1 MKTSLQSLFNKVGS
15 FKSGDPLWTEEELR
29 ALIESSDTPSPFPH
43 KPTSKR
49 WKIMIP
55 GILILAAG
63 ATAYFMQTSTAPR
76 TVDSTNQ
83 PHAISQSVENS
94 TVKNDTTT
102 TPQVAQN
109 ERSATE
115 TVLIPTPSQIEGIHA
130 LELTR
135 DELQTLGITATDTG
149 YSLTAKLGVEYAN
162 PSSLMAFMSNQPNQ
176 RVEMKFNPKNIQT
189 VIEKLGGQQASDG
202 YGELTLAVQ
211 LDLYTMQSKVVSAG
225 TTPSALYPLVITHQ
239 SVDPSGV
246 RKSQA
251 HFFGSAQDAE
261 NVPQE
266 FHKEIAGLFDLYSD
280 APAEK
285 KLLSKFPLIS
295 KLIPVRVTL
304 GDKTKSGAAEIIYWF
319 YPSPKF
325 IAQLPERFQGQIQ
338 QEVTSIENKENPKL
352 PIEPVKIEE
361 PLAPRETGGYTYT
374 EVARAQSGAIS
385 ISAIGP
391 NPARER
397 ATIFYS
403 LSAPRSVSVALYD
416 FSGRFIATLATADRI
431 SAGSQHEISVNVG
444 QLSSGMYLVTM
455 QTDRGEQAIQR
466 LIIEN

>member
-15 FKSGDPLWTEEELR
+15 FKSGAPLWTEEELR

-102 TPQVAQN
+102 PQVAQN

-115 TVLIPTPSQIEGIHA
+115 TILIPTPSQIEGIHA

-162 PSSLMAFMSNQPNQ
+162 PSSLMAFISNQPNQ
-176 RVEMKFNPKNIQT
+176 RVEMKFNPKNIQS

-211 LDLYTMQSKVVSAG
+211 LDLYTMQSKVVKAG
-225 TTPSALYPLVITHQ
+225 TSQSTLYPLVITHQ

-285 KLLSKFPLIS
+285 KNLSTFPLIS

-304 GDKTKSGAAEIIYWF
+304 GDKTQNAAAEIIYWF

-325 IAQLPERFQGQIQ
+325 IAQLPARYQEQIQ
-338 QEVTSIENKENPKL
+338 QEVKSIEEIEKPKP
-352 PIEPVKIEE
+352 PIEPVKIEV
-361 PLAPRETGGYTYT
+361 PLTPRETGGYTYT

-397 ATIFYS
+397 ATIIPDS
-403 LSAPRSVSVALYD
+403 C
-416 FSGRFIATLATADRI
+416 
-431 SAGSQHEISVNVG
+431 
-444 QLSSGMYLVTM
+444 
-455 QTDRGEQAIQR
+455 
-466 LIIEN
+466 